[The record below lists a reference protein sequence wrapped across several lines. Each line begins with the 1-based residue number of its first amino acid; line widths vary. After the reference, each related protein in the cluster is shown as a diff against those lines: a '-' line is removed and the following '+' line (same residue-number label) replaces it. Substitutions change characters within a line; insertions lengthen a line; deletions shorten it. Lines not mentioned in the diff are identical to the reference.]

1 MHNMKRIVSTTL
13 ISVLLIALAV
23 PGFSFADSSNRDD
36 DTKEKGKSAAEN
48 YMNNHSAH
56 FNFDKMI
63 KDFDFMDGKKIRVHH
78 KNVNFDVNPVIKSG
92 RTLIPVRAITEAM
105 GATVEWYPETS
116 IVKIISEDT
125 ETTILF
131 NLDSGLVTVNGIEK
145 TIDVKPGM
153 INNRT
158 FVPLR
163 FIAETLGFNVSHD
176 EITKE
181 INCDKDDRHDSEKP
195 VLDTKGVDLTDSD
208 IEDVVVKVD
217 MNDHKLA
224 SVKNTTTTPSVL
236 VLTDSYTVD
245 HNRIT
250 FKESFIK
257 SLAAGKTILTLV
269 FEAIDKELV
278 NLDFTIEK

>member
-23 PGFSFADSSNRDD
+23 PGFSFADSSKRDD
-36 DTKEKGKSAAEN
+36 DTKEKGKSASEN
-48 YMNNHSAH
+48 YMNNQSTH

-63 KDFDFMDGKKIRVHH
+63 RDFDFMDGKKIKVRH

-105 GATVEWYPETS
+105 GADVNWDASES
-116 IVKIISEDT
+116 IV
-125 ETTILF
+125 TITSADEKTVIKF
-131 NLDSGLVTVNGIEK
+131 YLDKDDKGLVTVNDIPK

-163 FIAETLGFNVSHD
+163 FIAETLGFNVTHD
-176 EITKE
+176 EKTKE
-181 INCDKDDRHDSEKP
+181 INCDKEDRHDSEKP
-195 VLDTKGVDLTDSD
+195 VLDTKSVDLTDS
-208 IEDVVVKVD
+208 DVVVKVD
-217 MNDHKLA
+217 MNDYKLA

-245 HNRIT
+245 HNKIT

-278 NLDFTIEK
+278 NLDFTIVK

>member
-23 PGFSFADSSNRDD
+23 PGFSFADSSKRED

-48 YMNNHSAH
+48 YMNNQSTH

-63 KDFDFMDGKKIRVHH
+63 KDFDFMDGKKIKVHH

-105 GATVEWYPETS
+105 GATVKWEDP
-116 IVKIISEDT
+116 IVTITSEDT
-125 ETTILF
+125 KTVIIF
-131 NLDSGLVTVNGIEK
+131 NLDTGAVTVNGTVK

-163 FIAETLGFNVSHD
+163 FIAEAMNFNVTYD
-176 EITKE
+176 ENTKE
-181 INCDKDDRHDSEKP
+181 VNCDKDDRHDSEKP
-195 VLDTKGVDLTDSD
+195 VLDTKSVDLTDSD
-208 IEDVVVKVD
+208 IEDVVLKVD

-245 HNRIT
+245 HNKIT